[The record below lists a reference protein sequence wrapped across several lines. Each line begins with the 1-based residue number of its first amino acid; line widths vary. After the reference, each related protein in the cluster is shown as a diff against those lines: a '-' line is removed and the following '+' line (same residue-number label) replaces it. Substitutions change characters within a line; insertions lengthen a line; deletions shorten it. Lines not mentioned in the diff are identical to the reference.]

1 MGEEE
6 IIKTPVSPEGHIIQ
20 IIIGMA
26 LSNSCYIWN
35 FAKAKAMSRMGEALF
50 QIDKELM
57 VLAHPCKELIDYK
70 RERMYRWLYVFGV
83 VTFYL
88 FMVIFDLLVFG
99 E

>member
-1 MGEEE
+1 
-6 IIKTPVSPEGHIIQ
+6 
-20 IIIGMA
+20 
-26 LSNSCYIWN
+26 
-35 FAKAKAMSRMGEALF
+35 MGEALF

-70 RERMYRWLYVFGV
+70 RERKYRWLYVFGV